1 MNNISNQEYRNW
13 IQELKLKVRSA
24 QIKAAIAVNKELILF
39 YWELGSMIAQKIK
52 QSNWGDKILENV
64 SKDLKEAFP
73 EMSGFSERNL
83 KYCKFFYEFYSES
96 IGQPLVA
103 LSPQELMFR
112 QQLVAQIP
120 WGHNILI
127 FTKLKQL
134 DAALFYIQKT
144 IENNWSRDVLGLQ
157 IKSGLYD
164 RQGRSITNFSNTLP
178 EPFSDLAQQTLKDPY
193 IFDFLQL
200 TEGYKEKDI
209 ENQLVNHIKQF
220 LLELGKGFAFVGQQY
235 SIEIAE
241 KDYYIDLLFYHIKL
255 KCYVVIELKNTAFV
269 PEYAG
274 KLNFYL
280 SAIDSLVK
288 ENDDKP
294 TIGILLCREKNNI
307 EVEFA
312 LRDIHKPMGVSELE
326 LTQILPDNLKSDLP
340 TIEELENKLLK

>member
-1 MNNISNQEYRNW
+1 
-13 IQELKLKVRSA
+13 
-24 QIKAAIAVNKELILF
+24 
-39 YWELGSMIAQKIK
+39 
-52 QSNWGDKILENV
+52 
-64 SKDLKEAFP
+64 
-73 EMSGFSERNL
+73 
-83 KYCKFFYEFYSES
+83 
-96 IGQPLVA
+96 
-103 LSPQELMFR
+103 MFR